1 MECSVGGP
9 LFPAGPTVTA
19 SGPSGPLPPGRW
31 PSRRCNAVTG
41 GQLPEGRYGRRNGR
55 RPAWAIPAGLAFAVL
70 LGLAVAVIGYR
81 NLGTTPIQGQAVSFT
96 LLPGNAVQ
104 LRLSV
109 VRDDPSRPAVC
120 IVRARSRDGEETGRR
135 EVYVPPA
142 AGPIVLS
149 TVVQTSRPPVTADVY
164 GCSLQV
170 PAYLVPEPH
179 Y

>member
-1 MECSVGGP
+1 
-9 LFPAGPTVTA
+9 VTA
-19 SGPSGPLPPGRW
+19 
-31 PSRRCNAVTG
+31 A
-41 GQLPEGRYGRRNGR
+41 QLPEGRYGRRARNGR
-55 RPAWAIPAGLAFAVL
+55 SGWAIPAGLVFAAL

-109 VRDDPSRPAVC
+109 VRDNPSHAAVC
-120 IVRARSRDGEETGRR
+120 IVRARSRDGEETGRK

-142 AGPIVLS
+142 GGPIVLS

-164 GCSLQV
+164 GCSFEV
-170 PAYLVPEPH
+170 PAYLVPGPH

>member
-1 MECSVGGP
+1 M
-9 LFPAGPTVTA
+9 A
-19 SGPSGPLPPGRW
+19 
-31 PSRRCNAVTG
+31 G
-41 GQLPEGRYGRRNGR
+41 GQLPEGRYGRRAGR
-55 RPAWAIPAGLAFAVL
+55 GRAGWVLPAGLVFTVL

-81 NLGTTPIQGQAVSFT
+81 NLGTTPIQGQAVSFA

-109 VRDDPSRPAVC
+109 VRDDPSHAAVC
-120 IVRARSRDGEETGRR
+120 IVRARSLDGEETGRR

-149 TVVQTSRPPVTADVY
+149 TVIQTSRPPVTADVY
-164 GCSLQV
+164 GCSLEV
-170 PAYLVPEPH
+170 PPYLVPGPH

>member
-1 MECSVGGP
+1 M
-9 LFPAGPTVTA
+9 TT
-19 SGPSGPLPPGRW
+19 
-31 PSRRCNAVTG
+31 
-41 GQLPEGRYGRRNGR
+41 GQLPEGRYGRRASGR
-55 RPAWAIPAGLAFAVL
+55 SRWAIPAGLVVAAL

-81 NLGTTPIQGQAVSFT
+81 NLGTTPIQGQAVSFI

-109 VRDDPSRPAVC
+109 VRDDPSRAAVC
-120 IVRARSRDGEETGRR
+120 IVRARSLDGEETGRR

-149 TVVQTSRPPVTADVY
+149 TVVQTSRPPVAADVY
-164 GCSLQV
+164 GCSLAV
-170 PAYLVPEPH
+170 PAYLVPGPH

>member
-1 MECSVGGP
+1 MLV
-9 LFPAGPTVTA
+9 
-19 SGPSGPLPPGRW
+19 
-31 PSRRCNAVTG
+31 
-41 GQLPEGRYGRRNGR
+41 
-55 RPAWAIPAGLAFAVL
+55 
-70 LGLAVAVIGYR
+70 GLAVAVIGYR

-104 LRLSV
+104 LRLTV
-109 VRDDPSRPAVC
+109 TRDDPSHAAVC
-120 IVRARSRDGEETGRR
+120 IVRARSRDGEETGRK

-142 AGPIVLS
+142 AGPIVLT

-170 PAYLVPEPH
+170 PAYLVPGPH